1 MRDIPFMYLVFLVLR
16 LLGTAFF
23 LSPCGFFLST
33 PCCGVNPHS
42 FLYLLP
48 RFLSSLAMPLQLFF
62 WHMTHH
68 TLDPDGKVLA
78 NVASLRNSR
87 TLEFN
92 EVDEAL
98 GNKTI

>member
-1 MRDIPFMYLVFLVLR
+1 
-16 LLGTAFF
+16 
-23 LSPCGFFLST
+23 
-33 PCCGVNPHS
+33 
-42 FLYLLP
+42 
-48 RFLSSLAMPLQLFF
+48 MPLQLFF